1 MEWNYGIMCV
11 RKRRDTSC
19 RVWGSWDAWVW
30 PKLEMFIG
38 CKKPLFGHPESVQMG
53 ISKKETGQPKNGM
66 SLMTNSEKVFKK
78 HKFFSGH
85 HHFPRLSGHTPGP
98 VPNAG
103 SDPRCQCHTEKVRL
117 DSRLSK
123 TPRKLFPLS
132 LPPFPAQK
140 RCVLS
145 FLNIWMC
152 WKYVFLLL
160 ISLFHC
166 C

>member
-1 MEWNYGIMCV
+1 MPEFGQNWRCSLAV
-11 RKRRDTSC
+11 
-19 RVWGSWDAWVW
+19 
-30 PKLEMFIG
+30 
-38 CKKPLFGHPESVQMG
+38 KKPLFGHPESVQMG

-103 SDPRCQCHTEKVRL
+103 SDPRCQCHPPFPTPTPGPVPNTGSDPRCQCHTEKVRL

-145 FLNIWMC
+145 FLNI
-152 WKYVFLLL
+152 
-160 ISLFHC
+160 
-166 C
+166 